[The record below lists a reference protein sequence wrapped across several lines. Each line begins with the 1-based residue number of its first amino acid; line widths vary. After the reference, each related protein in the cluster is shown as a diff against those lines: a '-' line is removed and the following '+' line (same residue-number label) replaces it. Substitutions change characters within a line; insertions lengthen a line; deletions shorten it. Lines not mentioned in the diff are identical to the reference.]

1 MLGKYYEYF
10 QLPQIVFCLMKTSIQ
25 ISYFRPLSKKVTFLE
40 KPAMLLLSEVIWI
53 ISMISMS

>member
-1 MLGKYYEYF
+1 
-10 QLPQIVFCLMKTSIQ
+10 LMKTSIQ